1 LKIGV
6 LALQGDFAEHIEAF
20 ERLGAAA
27 FEVRTE
33 ADLAA
38 ADALAIPGGEST
50 VIAKLASSSGIFDEI
65 CRRGKAGMPLFATCA
80 GLIFLARRVLDASE
94 GQVTLGLVDVVVRR
108 NAYGRQI
115 RSFEAELEVPVLD
128 PPKFHGVFIRAP
140 AIEEVGPEAEAI
152 AFLGTNPVGVRQ
164 GRIVALSF
172 HPELASDDRLHRYFL
187 DTATTG

>member
-6 LALQGDFAEHIEAF
+6 LALQGDFSEHIETF

-50 VIAKLASSSGIFDEI
+50 VIAKLASSSGIFEELH
-65 CRRGKAGMPLFATCA
+65 RRGKAGMPLFATCA

-94 GQVTLGLVDVVVRR
+94 GQVTLGLLDVVVRR

-128 PPKFHGVFIRAP
+128 PPNFHGVFIRAP
-140 AIEEVGPEAEAI
+140 AIEAVGPEAEAI
-152 AFLGTNPVGVRQ
+152 AFFGTEPVGVRQ

-187 DTATTG
+187 DTVTTG